1 MSINQRASLAL
12 KNMLTRHGFD
22 VELQQNVPSASAFD
36 ETPSTWGFVKVL
48 RAVWVN
54 TPAGSTSLVDGRPA
68 SMARPTLYVAYD
80 DLLAGTSTVSGR
92 RIVYAGMAYGLQA
105 TTIEGDKVG
114 LLLALSDGT
123 YIGEA
128 GDAPVITLPDD
139 IIDGGACV

>member
-1 MSINQRASLAL
+1 MNINQRASAAL
-12 KNMLTRHGFD
+12 KNMLTRHGFN
-22 VELQQNVPSASAFD
+22 VELQLNIPSASNFD
-36 ETPSTWGFVKVL
+36 ETPSTWGVIDVL

-54 TPAGSTSLVDGRPA
+54 TPAGTTNNTDGRPA
-68 SMARPTLYVAYD
+68 SMARPTLYVAYRD
-80 DLLAGTSTVSGR
+80 DLAGTDKVAGK

-105 TTIEGDKVG
+105 TTVEGDMVG

-128 GDAPVITLPDD
+128 GDAPIVTIPDD